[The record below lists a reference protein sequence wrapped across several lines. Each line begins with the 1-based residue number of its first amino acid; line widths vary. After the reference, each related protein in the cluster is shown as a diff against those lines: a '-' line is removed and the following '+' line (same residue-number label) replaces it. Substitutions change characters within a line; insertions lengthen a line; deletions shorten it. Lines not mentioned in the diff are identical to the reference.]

1 MFYVPVCA
9 LLSMQT
15 RRVVDSESSVCS
27 WNFELS
33 ILQHVSQLSMGC
45 QVDGS
50 KKNMVKSLLFPVI
63 LFNRKKTSQVGK
75 NWISFIKYTS
85 CQILVWSL
93 ERSFFLSPRNNFGT
107 TIGQGFRGPRCSISR
122 CVPETTLDFSHNDP
136 WYYFFFF
143 WLGPLFLRRP
153 LRHTIQIQV
162 NHQDLLKKKQQAA
175 QRLLQ

>member
-85 CQILVWSL
+85 CQILV
-93 ERSFFLSPRNNFGT
+93 
-107 TIGQGFRGPRCSISR
+107 
-122 CVPETTLDFSHNDP
+122 
-136 WYYFFFF
+136 
-143 WLGPLFLRRP
+143 
-153 LRHTIQIQV
+153 
-162 NHQDLLKKKQQAA
+162 
-175 QRLLQ
+175 